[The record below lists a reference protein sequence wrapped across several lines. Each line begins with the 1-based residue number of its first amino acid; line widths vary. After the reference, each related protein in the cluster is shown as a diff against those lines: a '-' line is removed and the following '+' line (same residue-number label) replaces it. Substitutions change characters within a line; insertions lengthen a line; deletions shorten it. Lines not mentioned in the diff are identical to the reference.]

1 MSLDNFNLYDHEFQL
16 LQAIL
21 AKMQKELR
29 AHVILL
35 ISRSGQPIIVTGSEK
50 DIDFT
55 ALASL
60 SAANL
65 AATDGLANLVGEKEF
80 SVLVHQGARRNLYI
94 SDLLK
99 QFSLIVVFDASASLG
114 LVRWKAK
121 RTTALLEDVIHD
133 FQRKRKRDSSASKYP
148 QFSDEEIESLLGQ

>member
-1 MSLDNFNLYDHEFQL
+1 VSLDNFNLYDHEFQL

-29 AHVILL
+29 ADLILL

-99 QFSLIVVFDASASLG
+99 QFSLIVVFDASAPLG

-121 RTTALLEDVIHD
+121 RTSALLEDVIHD
-133 FQRKRKRDSSASKYP
+133 FQRKRKRDNSASKYP
-148 QFSDEEIESLLGQ
+148 QFSDKEIESLLGQ

>member
-29 AHVILL
+29 ADLILL

-99 QFSLIVVFDASASLG
+99 QFSLIIVFDASASLG

-133 FQRKRKRDSSASKYP
+133 FQRKRKRDNSASRYP

>member
-65 AATDGLANLVGEKEF
+65 AATDGCN
-80 SVLVHQGARRNLYI
+80 
-94 SDLLK
+94 
-99 QFSLIVVFDASASLG
+99 
-114 LVRWKAK
+114 
-121 RTTALLEDVIHD
+121 D
-133 FQRKRKRDSSASKYP
+133 FYDSSCFRSQTCDDGVYP
-148 QFSDEEIESLLGQ
+148 NVPSESQKPGRPQKSDPQKGIFRELENPYGMF